1 MKTIILI
8 MTIILMMSGCGST
21 AQEQTNDEFFE
32 AFIDGEIPAYYEDEN
47 REPFYMTDLPNDPN
61 DFTYCSV
68 GERVDLDNDGEEELI
83 INGAYGGIYLDVRD
97 EKIYVLD
104 EGNGTA
110 WTLSYAKFDEKT
122 WIVHSDVMHGG
133 RKFYHFT
140 LYNETGQIVD
150 EFDLNK
156 EYWDNTEVEDSPDTI
171 YTYRD
176 EEITKEE
183 YDELRMKMLGY

>member
-61 DFTYCSV
+61 DFTYYSV

-83 INGAYGGIYLDVRD
+83 INGAYGGIYLDVRN
-97 EKIYVLD
+97 EKIYVL
-104 EGNGTA
+104 
-110 WTLSYAKFDEKT
+110 
-122 WIVHSDVMHGG
+122 
-133 RKFYHFT
+133 
-140 LYNETGQIVD
+140 D